1 MRRHIG
7 TKTDGNSWINQDI
20 LGSKVRPH
28 FEAEYR
34 PYGAGIHRRI
44 SKLKMAKI
52 KKPNVI

>member
-34 PYGAGIHRRI
+34 PYGAGIHGRI
-44 SKLKMAKI
+44 IKLKMAKI